1 MKVFAIATVCL
12 VVASC
17 AWAAPSV
24 QDNKIETDSTFGRAA
39 RYLGSCLESDDMTT
53 CLAVKGI
60 TALNRAAR
68 SSNIE
73 LINGVTFKRDPATPA
88 QRAGRAMSENDVY
101 SQLPEDSD
109 ERTGR
114 LVDMAVESATDFLST
129 HNLEVKVPAEA
140 TQEIARALDEG
151 RGKLKKMI
159 GPIAL
164 AIGAKVFAIVPLLLG
179 GLALLTTK
187 AIIVAK
193 IALFLA
199 LLLGGSKLLG
209 GKLGGSLGNAYSS
222 NVGWS
227 GASTGGWSSGA
238 SSAYPYA
245 RSMNDAQELAYAGQV
260 NAQ

>member
-1 MKVFAIATVCL
+1 
-12 VVASC
+12 
-17 AWAAPSV
+17 
-24 QDNKIETDSTFGRAA
+24 
-39 RYLGSCLESDDMTT
+39 
-53 CLAVKGI
+53 
-60 TALNRAAR
+60 
-68 SSNIE
+68 
-73 LINGVTFKRDPATPA
+73 
-88 QRAGRAMSENDVY
+88 
-101 SQLPEDSD
+101 
-109 ERTGR
+109 
-114 LVDMAVESATDFLST
+114 
-129 HNLEVKVPAEA
+129 
-140 TQEIARALDEG
+140 
-151 RGKLKKMI
+151 MI

-199 LLLGGSKLLG
+199 LLLGGSKLFG
-209 GKLGGSLGNAYSS
+209 SKLGGSLGGGYSN

-260 NAQ
+260 NEQ

>member
-1 MKVFAIATVCL
+1 MKVHISNNVYIFSLI
-12 VVASC
+12 
-17 AWAAPSV
+17 
-24 QDNKIETDSTFGRAA
+24 F
-39 RYLGSCLESDDMTT
+39 YFF
-53 CLAVKGI
+53 
-60 TALNRAAR
+60 
-68 SSNIE
+68 SS
-73 LINGVTFKRDPATPA
+73 
-88 QRAGRAMSENDVY
+88 
-101 SQLPEDSD
+101 
-109 ERTGR
+109 
-114 LVDMAVESATDFLST
+114 
-129 HNLEVKVPAEA
+129 
-140 TQEIARALDEG
+140 EG

-164 AIGAKVFAIVPLLLG
+164 ALGAKVFAIVPLVLG

-199 LLLGGSKLLG
+199 ILVGGSKLFG
-209 GKLGGSLGNAYSS
+209 SKLGGSLGSGYSS
-222 NVGWS
+222 NAGWS